1 MDFFDVFRC
10 KRVCAL
16 AEGLA
21 QAHGAEVV
29 TDWYE
34 GPPATAND
42 VFWTSFSKRVA
53 EACDLQ
59 VVSAPKSLGGEDF
72 AFYQE
77 KVPGMFVL
85 VGTGLAPALHNP
97 GFRVDPNA
105 LAPTAHYL
113 AELVCGAFK
122 KVKER

>member
-1 MDFFDVFRC
+1 VY
-10 KRVCAL
+10 
-16 AEGLA
+16 AEEKAKDRNLT
-21 QAHGAEVV
+21 VV
-29 TDWYE
+29 
-34 GPPATAND
+34 P
-42 VFWTSFSKRVA
+42 
-53 EACDLQ
+53 
-59 VVSAPKSLGGEDF
+59 APKSLGGEDF

-85 VGTGLAPALHNP
+85 VGTGLSPALHNP
-97 GFRVDPNA
+97 NFRVDLNA